1 MTQLIRPHPLP
12 KKQMVNLT
20 QTSSPGVDFSWE
32 DLLNLLRDELGEYG
46 GLMGLLSSQQ
56 ASILNREPENL
67 LEINKSVRSQMEAS
81 NTLQQRRQGYVR
93 SLATGY
99 GKPEDSSLSELLPC
113 FPVVTQPMFE
123 SIVEEINNLISRI
136 RRKLDQNRRLISR
149 LGEVTDQILAVA
161 DPRSHSKTYDK
172 RGDLARFSTA
182 YRPTLEESA

>member
-1 MTQLIRPHPLP
+1 
-12 KKQMVNLT
+12 
-20 QTSSPGVDFSWE
+20 
-32 DLLNLLRDELGEYG
+32 
-46 GLMGLLSSQQ
+46 
-56 ASILNREPENL
+56 
-67 LEINKSVRSQMEAS
+67 MEAS
-81 NTLQQRRQGYVR
+81 NSLQQRRQGYVR

-149 LGEVTDQILAVA
+149 LGEVTDQILAVT

-172 RGDLARFSTA
+172 RGDLARFSTS

>member
-1 MTQLIRPHPLP
+1 M
-12 KKQMVNLT
+12 
-20 QTSSPGVDFSWE
+20 
-32 DLLNLLRDELGEYG
+32 
-46 GLMGLLSSQQ
+46 
-56 ASILNREPENL
+56 
-67 LEINKSVRSQMEAS
+67 
-81 NTLQQRRQGYVR
+81 R

-99 GKPEDSSLSELLPC
+99 GKPEDSSLSELLSC

>member
-67 LEINKSVRSQMEAS
+67 LEINKSVRSQM
-81 NTLQQRRQGYVR
+81 
-93 SLATGY
+93 
-99 GKPEDSSLSELLPC
+99 
-113 FPVVTQPMFE
+113 
-123 SIVEEINNLISRI
+123 
-136 RRKLDQNRRLISR
+136 
-149 LGEVTDQILAVA
+149 
-161 DPRSHSKTYDK
+161 
-172 RGDLARFSTA
+172 
-182 YRPTLEESA
+182 

>member
-1 MTQLIRPHPLP
+1 MTQLMRPHPLP

-20 QTSSPGVDFSWE
+20 QTSSLGVDFSWE

-67 LEINKSVRSQMEAS
+67 LEINKSVRTQMEAS

-99 GKPEDSSLSELLPC
+99 GKPEDSS
-113 FPVVTQPMFE
+113 
-123 SIVEEINNLISRI
+123 LISRI

-161 DPRSHSKTYDK
+161 DPRAHSKTYDK